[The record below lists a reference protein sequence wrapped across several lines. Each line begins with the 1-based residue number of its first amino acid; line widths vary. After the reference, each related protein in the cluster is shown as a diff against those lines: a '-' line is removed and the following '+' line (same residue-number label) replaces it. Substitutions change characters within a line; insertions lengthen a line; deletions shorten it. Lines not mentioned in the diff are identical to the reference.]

1 MSEVHLSFLLIRT
14 PLVWLFIVRS
24 VWYFVPADS
33 NLHFSLVKQLIPC
46 VSTNASLIFF
56 FFCFSLIFWS
66 LILSHGSCRIPS
78 SILQSLLFLFHFIK
92 TILIILEIKSSY
104 IAWFGKKQNL
114 WADTADTPV
123 TWPYWF
129 RCKEQFSSLM
139 VLLVSG
145 GIHYVGTS
153 LKTCISKM
161 KRETT

>member
-14 PLVWLFIVRS
+14 PLVWLIVKS
-24 VWYFVPADS
+24 VWYFVPTDS
-33 NLHFSLVKQLIPC
+33 NLHFSLVKKLVPC

-56 FFCFSLIFWS
+56 SLIFRS
-66 LILSHGSCRIPS
+66 LILSHRSCLIPS
-78 SILQSLLFLFHFIK
+78 SIIWSLLFLFNFIK

-114 WADTADTPV
+114 WADTAKTPV
-123 TWPYWF
+123 TWSYRF
-129 RCKEQFSSLM
+129 RCREQFSFLM